1 MWPLDGRSVNS
12 KPKLVYLI
20 GQFPAINHGYLL
32 AEVRHLRRLGFDL
45 EVISVSPADR
55 PPAALSDAEREEAA
69 QTYYIKSLSAIRI
82 ALLNAAEFL
91 RNPLG
96 YLRGVYLAL
105 RLAGPGLK
113 AVFYHFAYLAE
124 AVIVGRRM
132 RQLGTSH
139 LHASFSATVALI
151 AAKIFPITWSFGV
164 YGFGELHDPSVTHL
178 RERIESAQFVRSISK
193 FGRGQLMLS
202 CGRSHWPKLFYSP
215 LGIEVADFVPGPTKP
230 ASSGAARL
238 LCVGRLSE
246 EKGQTLLLEAIA
258 ALTADRLR
266 VQIHFVGDGP
276 DRRWLEDYARRLG
289 VVSSVVFEGWIDE
302 AKLMELYSNTDIFV
316 LSSLAE
322 GIPMVLIE
330 AMALEKPC
338 VAPRIAGIPELIDHG
353 VDGLL
358 FSVADVEDLS
368 QQIRKLL
375 QSSELREQMGK
386 LARQKVLR
394 EYNMTRNSERFAMTL
409 EQQIAGTAR

>member
-1 MWPLDGRSVNS
+1 VNS

-32 AEVRHLRRLGFDL
+32 AEVRHLRRLGFGL

-55 PPAALSDAEREEAA
+55 TLAALSGAEREEADR
-69 QTYYIKSLSAIRI
+69 TYYIKSLSATRI

-91 RNPLG
+91 RNPLR
-96 YLRGVYLAL
+96 YLGGVFLAL
-105 RLAGPGLK
+105 RLAGPSPKLI
-113 AVFYHFAYLAE
+113 FYHFAYLME
-124 AVIVGRRM
+124 AVVAGRRM
-132 RQLGTSH
+132 RQLGISH
-139 LHASFSATVALI
+139 VHASFSATVALI

-178 RERIESAQFVRSISK
+178 RERIEGAQFVRSISK

-202 CGRSHWPKLFYSP
+202 CGRSQWPKLFYSP
-215 LGIEVADFVPGPTKP
+215 LGIEVADFVPGQRN
-230 ASSGAARL
+230 SGNAAAARL

-246 EKGQTLLLEAIA
+246 EKGQALLLEAIA
-258 ALTADRLR
+258 ALTAEGLR
-266 VQIHFVGDGP
+266 VQLHFVGDGP
-276 DRRWLEDYARRLG
+276 DRRWLEDYASRLG
-289 VVSSVVFEGWIDE
+289 VASSIVFEGWIDE
-302 AKLMELYSNTDIFV
+302 AKLMELYSNTDIFA

-358 FSVADVEDLS
+358 FSVGDVEDLTR
-368 QQIRKLL
+368 QIRKLL
-375 QSSELREQMGK
+375 QSSEMREQIGK
-386 LARQKVLR
+386 LAREKVLR
-394 EYNMTRNSERFAMTL
+394 EYNMTRNSERFAMII
-409 EQQIAGTAR
+409 EQRLAGNAR